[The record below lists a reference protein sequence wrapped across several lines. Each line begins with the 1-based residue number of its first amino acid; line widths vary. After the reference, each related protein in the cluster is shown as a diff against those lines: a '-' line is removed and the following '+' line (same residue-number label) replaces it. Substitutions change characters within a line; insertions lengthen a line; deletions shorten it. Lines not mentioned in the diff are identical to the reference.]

1 MNQNKGIENQI
12 NQNQLQIFGNN
23 RNQRCVGGD
32 RTHLDLILVKKTC
45 WSCENKG
52 NKDKKHKEQNTFFF
66 L

>member
-32 RTHLDLILVKKTC
+32 RTHLDLILVKKT
-45 WSCENKG
+45 
-52 NKDKKHKEQNTFFF
+52 
-66 L
+66 